1 MSKKLVVAE
10 EVTETET
17 GGEEVVEA
25 AVEDTAATELAKERE
40 KIALEREELE
50 AEKQRVREGQEKP
63 RVTSAQLRNLDEA
76 QRENL
81 ETQTGMKFNDIMRNV
96 EAQETSIAEN
106 RRMAT
111 DARLNVADAIAEA
124 VEKDPQLSKIKGGIR
139 DYLSDFPDSAK
150 ADPVRLKKLM
160 AKAVTYAKGAAP
172 EKTFTRK
179 PGATKKADGGP
190 EGDTNDDGDLDP
202 KAGKIKDGVY
212 QVGDMKL
219 EIKALISKDKRVKM
233 THPEHATGIRI
244 PGDLDEAPRFR

>member
-1 MSKKLVVAE
+1 MSKQLVKSKESE
-10 EVTETET
+10 EVEET

-50 AEKQRVREGQEKP
+50 AEKRRVREGQEKP
-63 RVTSAQLRNLDEA
+63 RVTSAQLRNLDED

-124 VEKDPQLSKIKGGIR
+124 VERDPQLSKIKGGIR

-190 EGDTNDDGDLDP
+190 EGDNDDGDLDP